1 MPPRNLVVLVVDD
14 RMVMRSIIKNMLSNV
29 CQCTFLDATNGR
41 DAETLLR
48 STKVDAVMLDWNMPD
63 VNGLEFLKKARAVP
77 EYKSLPIIM
86 VTSEAAKSNV
96 REAVMAGVTDYII
109 KPVNEA
115 DLLAKFKKH
124 VLKDQD

>member
-1 MPPRNLVVLVVDD
+1 MPPRQLVVLVVDD
-14 RMVMRSIIKNMLSNV
+14 RKVMRNIIKNMLSNL

-41 DAETLLR
+41 DAEQLLL
-48 STKVDAVMLDWNMPD
+48 SAKPDAVMLDWNMPE
-63 VNGLEFLKKARAVP
+63 VNGLEFLKKARALP
-77 EYKSLPIIM
+77 EYKNLPIIM

-115 DLLAKFKKH
+115 DLLSKFRKH
-124 VLKDQD
+124 VFKDQN